1 MRFVRCVAVSGV
13 KRVIYIFFVGWIM
26 MALQTAGAHAEGAG
40 VFHPQSFTLENGLQV
55 VIVEDHRV
63 SAVSHF
69 IWYRVGAMDEPRG
82 KSGIAHFLEHLMFKA
97 TKTIPEGEFSKR
109 IGRMGGDLNAF
120 TAWDYTAYY
129 VKIAREHLP
138 VVMAME
144 ADRMRNIDLSE
155 EAVKTER
162 DVVLAERK
170 QVVDSDVTRQF
181 SEQMAA
187 ALYQNHPYSVPII
200 GWMHEIK
207 ALNRQDALAFYQ
219 TYYAP
224 NNAVVVISGDITL
237 KDAKALAEQHYG
249 PLKPSV
255 LPPKVSL
262 SEPPHLAHRRLN
274 MTDARVSMPT
284 WERQYVVASAPNADP
299 QDKTPYALQVLS
311 ALLAS
316 GDTGLLHEHLVH
328 DLNVANAVSVDY
340 DPQRRGPTVFE
351 ISVIPSNPSKPAFQK
366 IESAVDDLLKTIDT
380 HLTED
385 DIARVKTTL
394 VAEATFA
401 RDGLF
406 YPGMIV
412 GQTVTIGQPLDYIET
427 WPDHIATV
435 TKDDILA
442 AAKTLK
448 LENAVTGT
456 LAP

>member
-1 MRFVRCVAVSGV
+1 
-13 KRVIYIFFVGWIM
+13 
-26 MALQTAGAHAEGAG
+26 MALQTTGAHASGGG

-55 VIVEDHRV
+55 VIIEDHRV
-63 SAVSHF
+63 PAISHF

-97 TKTIPEGEFSKR
+97 TKTIPEGEFSRR

-181 SEQMAA
+181 GEQMAA

-224 NNAVVVISGDITL
+224 NNAVVVITGDITL
-237 KDAKALAEQHYG
+237 KDAKALAQQHYG

-255 LPPKVSL
+255 LPPRVSL
-262 SEPPHLAHRRLN
+262 SEPPHLAHRRLSMN
-274 MTDARVSMPT
+274 DPRVSMPT
-284 WERQYVVASAPNADP
+284 WERQYIVPSALNAQEDN
-299 QDKTPYALQVLS
+299 TPFALQVLS

-328 DLNVANAVSVDY
+328 DLGLANAVSVDY
-340 DPQRRGPTVFE
+340 DAQRRGPSVFE
-351 ISVIPSNPSKPAFQK
+351 ISVVPSNPAKPAFQK
-366 IESAVDDLLKTIDT
+366 IESSVEDVLNTLETR
-380 HLTED
+380 LTEE

-412 GQTVTIGQPLDYIET
+412 GQTLSIGQPVDYIET
-427 WPDHIATV
+427 WPSRIASL
-435 TKDDILA
+435 TKQDIVA
-442 AAKTLK
+442 ALKTLR

>member
-1 MRFVRCVAVSGV
+1 
-13 KRVIYIFFVGWIM
+13 
-26 MALQTAGAHAEGAG
+26 MALQTTGAHASGGG

-55 VIVEDHRV
+55 VIIEDHRV
-63 SAVSHF
+63 PAISHF
-69 IWYRVGAMDEPRG
+69 IWYRVGAMDEPPG

-97 TKTIPEGEFSKR
+97 TKTIPEGEFSRR

-181 SEQMAA
+181 GEQMAA

-224 NNAVVVISGDITL
+224 NNAVVVITGDITL
-237 KDAKALAEQHYG
+237 KDAKALAQQHYG

-255 LPPKVSL
+255 LPPRVSL
-262 SEPPHLAHRRLN
+262 SEPPHLAHRRLSMN
-274 MTDARVSMPT
+274 DARVSMPT
-284 WERQYVVASAPNADP
+284 WERQYIVPSALNAQEDN
-299 QDKTPYALQVLS
+299 TPFALQLLS

-328 DLNVANAVSVDY
+328 DLGLANAVSVDY
-340 DPQRRGPTVFE
+340 DAQRRGPSVFE
-351 ISVIPSNPSKPAFQK
+351 ISVVPSNPAKPAFQK
-366 IESAVDDLLKTIDT
+366 IESSVEDVLNTLETR
-380 HLTED
+380 LTED

-412 GQTVTIGQPLDYIET
+412 GQTLSIGQPVDYIET
-427 WPDHIATV
+427 WPSRIASV
-435 TKDDILA
+435 TKQDIVA
-442 AAKTLK
+442 ALKTLR

>member
-1 MRFVRCVAVSGV
+1 
-13 KRVIYIFFVGWIM
+13 
-26 MALQTAGAHAEGAG
+26 MALQTTGAHASGGG

-55 VIVEDHRV
+55 VIIEDHRV
-63 SAVSHF
+63 PAISHF

-97 TKTIPEGEFSKR
+97 TKTIPEGEFSRR

-181 SEQMAA
+181 GEQMAA

-224 NNAVVVISGDITL
+224 NNAVVVITGDITL
-237 KDAKALAEQHYG
+237 KDAKALAQQHYG

-255 LPPKVSL
+255 LPPRVSL
-262 SEPPHLAHRRLN
+262 SEPPHLAHRRLSMN
-274 MTDARVSMPT
+274 DARVSMPT
-284 WERQYVVASAPNADP
+284 WERQYIVPSALNAQEDN
-299 QDKTPYALQVLS
+299 TPFALQVLS

-328 DLNVANAVSVDY
+328 DLGLANAVSVDY
-340 DPQRRGPTVFE
+340 DAQRRGPSVFE
-351 ISVIPSNPSKPAFQK
+351 ISVVPSNPAKPAFQK
-366 IESAVDDLLKTIDT
+366 IESSVEDVLNTLETR
-380 HLTED
+380 LTED

-412 GQTVTIGQPLDYIET
+412 GQTLSIGQPVDYIET
-427 WPDHIATV
+427 WPSRIASV
-435 TKDDILA
+435 TKQDIVA
-442 AAKTLK
+442 ALKTLR

>member
-1 MRFVRCVAVSGV
+1 M
-13 KRVIYIFFVGWIM
+13 M

-63 SAVSHF
+63 PAVSHF

-207 ALNRQDALAFYQ
+207 ALNRQDALGFYQ

-237 KDAKALAEQHYG
+237 KDAKTLAEQHYG

-284 WERQYVVASAPNADP
+284 WERQYIIPSTPHDT
-299 QDKTPYALQVLS
+299 QDQTPYALQVLA

-316 GDTGLLHEHLVH
+316 GDTGLLHERLVH

-351 ISVIPSNPSKPAFQK
+351 ISVIPSNPSKPAFNK
-366 IESAVDDLLKTIDT
+366 IESAVDDLFKTIDT
-380 HLTED
+380 HLAED
-385 DIARVKTTL
+385 DIARVKTSL

-412 GQTVTIGQPLDYIET
+412 GQTVSIGQPLDYIET
-427 WPDHIATV
+427 WPDRIASV
-435 TKDDILA
+435 TKQDLVS
-442 AAKTLK
+442 AAKAIK

>member
-1 MRFVRCVAVSGV
+1 
-13 KRVIYIFFVGWIM
+13 
-26 MALQTAGAHAEGAG
+26 MALQTTGAHASGGG

-55 VIVEDHRV
+55 VIIEDHRV
-63 SAVSHF
+63 PAISHF

-97 TKTIPEGEFSKR
+97 TKTIPEGEFSRR

-181 SEQMAA
+181 GEQMAA

-224 NNAVVVISGDITL
+224 NNAVVVIAGDITL
-237 KDAKALAEQHYG
+237 KDAKALAQQHYG

-255 LPPKVSL
+255 LPPRVSL
-262 SEPPHLAHRRLN
+262 SEPPHLAHRRLSMN
-274 MTDARVSMPT
+274 DARVSMPT
-284 WERQYVVASAPNADP
+284 WERQYIVPSALNAQEDN
-299 QDKTPYALQVLS
+299 TPFALQVLS

-328 DLNVANAVSVDY
+328 DLGLANAVSVDY
-340 DPQRRGPTVFE
+340 DAQRRGPSVFE
-351 ISVIPSNPSKPAFQK
+351 ISVVPSNPAKPAFQK
-366 IESAVDDLLKTIDT
+366 IESSVEDVLNTLETR
-380 HLTED
+380 LTEE

-412 GQTVTIGQPLDYIET
+412 GQTLSIGQPVDYIET
-427 WPDHIATV
+427 WPSRIASL
-435 TKDDILA
+435 TKQDIVA
-442 AAKTLK
+442 ALKTLR

>member
-1 MRFVRCVAVSGV
+1 
-13 KRVIYIFFVGWIM
+13 
-26 MALQTAGAHAEGAG
+26 MALQTTGAHASGGG

-55 VIVEDHRV
+55 VIIEDHRV
-63 SAVSHF
+63 PAISHF

-97 TKTIPEGEFSKR
+97 TKTIPEGEFSRR

-181 SEQMAA
+181 GEQMAA

-224 NNAVVVISGDITL
+224 NNAVVVITGDITL
-237 KDAKALAEQHYG
+237 KDAKALAQQHYG

-255 LPPKVSL
+255 LPPRVSL
-262 SEPPHLAHRRLN
+262 SEPPHLAHRRLSMN
-274 MTDARVSMPT
+274 DARVSMPT
-284 WERQYVVASAPNADP
+284 WERQYIVPSALNAQEDN
-299 QDKTPYALQVLS
+299 TPFALQVLS

-328 DLNVANAVSVDY
+328 DLGLANAVSVDY
-340 DPQRRGPTVFE
+340 DAQRRGPSVFE
-351 ISVIPSNPSKPAFQK
+351 ISVVPSNPAKPAFQK
-366 IESAVDDLLKTIDT
+366 IESSVEDVLNTLETR
-380 HLTED
+380 LTEE

-412 GQTVTIGQPLDYIET
+412 GQTLSIGQPVDYIET
-427 WPDHIATV
+427 WPSRIASL
-435 TKDDILA
+435 TKQDIVA
-442 AAKTLK
+442 ALKTLR

>member
-1 MRFVRCVAVSGV
+1 
-13 KRVIYIFFVGWIM
+13 
-26 MALQTAGAHAEGAG
+26 MALQTMGAHASGGG

-55 VIVEDHRV
+55 VIIEDHRV
-63 SAVSHF
+63 PAISHF

-97 TKTIPEGEFSKR
+97 TKTIPEGEFSRR

-129 VKIAREHLP
+129 VKIARAHLP

-181 SEQMAA
+181 GEQMAA

-224 NNAVVVISGDITL
+224 NNAVVVITGDITL
-237 KDAKALAEQHYG
+237 KDAKALAQQHYG

-255 LPPKVSL
+255 LPPRVSL
-262 SEPPHLAHRRLN
+262 SEPPHLAHRRLSMN
-274 MTDARVSMPT
+274 DARVSMPT
-284 WERQYVVASAPNADP
+284 WERQYIVPSALNAQEDN
-299 QDKTPYALQVLS
+299 TPFALQVLS

-328 DLNVANAVSVDY
+328 DLGLANAVSVDY
-340 DPQRRGPTVFE
+340 DAQRRGPSVFE
-351 ISVIPSNPSKPAFQK
+351 ISVVPSNPAKPAFQK
-366 IESAVDDLLKTIDT
+366 IESSVEDVLNTLETR
-380 HLTED
+380 LTEE

-412 GQTVTIGQPLDYIET
+412 GQTLSIGQPVDYIET
-427 WPDHIATV
+427 WPSRIASV
-435 TKDDILA
+435 TKQDIVA
-442 AAKTLK
+442 ALKTLR

>member
-1 MRFVRCVAVSGV
+1 
-13 KRVIYIFFVGWIM
+13 
-26 MALQTAGAHAEGAG
+26 MALQTTGAHASGGG

-55 VIVEDHRV
+55 VIIEDHRV
-63 SAVSHF
+63 PAISHF

-97 TKTIPEGEFSKR
+97 TKTIPEGEFSRR

-181 SEQMAA
+181 GEQMAA

-224 NNAVVVISGDITL
+224 NNAVVVITGDITL
-237 KDAKALAEQHYG
+237 KDAKALAQQHYG

-255 LPPKVSL
+255 LPPRVSL
-262 SEPPHLAHRRLN
+262 SEPPHLAHRRLSMN
-274 MTDARVSMPT
+274 DARVSMPT
-284 WERQYVVASAPNADP
+284 WERQYIVPSALNAQEDN
-299 QDKTPYALQVLS
+299 TPFALQVLS

-328 DLNVANAVSVDY
+328 DLGLANAVSVDY
-340 DPQRRGPTVFE
+340 DAQRRGPSVFE
-351 ISVIPSNPSKPAFQK
+351 ISVVPSNPAKPAFQK
-366 IESAVDDLLKTIDT
+366 IESSVEDVLNTLETR
-380 HLTED
+380 LTEE

-412 GQTVTIGQPLDYIET
+412 GQTLSIGQPVDYIET
-427 WPDHIATV
+427 WPSRIASV
-435 TKDDILA
+435 TKQDIVA
-442 AAKTLK
+442 ALKTLR

>member
-1 MRFVRCVAVSGV
+1 
-13 KRVIYIFFVGWIM
+13 
-26 MALQTAGAHAEGAG
+26 MALQTTGAHASGGG

-55 VIVEDHRV
+55 VIIEDHRV
-63 SAVSHF
+63 PAISHF

-97 TKTIPEGEFSKR
+97 TKTIPEGEFSRR

-181 SEQMAA
+181 GEQMAA

-224 NNAVVVISGDITL
+224 NNAVVVITGDITL
-237 KDAKALAEQHYG
+237 KDAKALAQQHYG

-255 LPPKVSL
+255 LPPRVSL
-262 SEPPHLAHRRLN
+262 SEPPHLAHRRLSMN
-274 MTDARVSMPT
+274 DARVSMPT
-284 WERQYVVASAPNADP
+284 WERQYIVPSALNAQEDN
-299 QDKTPYALQVLS
+299 TPFALQVLS

-328 DLNVANAVSVDY
+328 DLGLANAVSVDY
-340 DPQRRGPTVFE
+340 DAQRRGPSVFE
-351 ISVIPSNPSKPAFQK
+351 ISVVPSNPAKPAFQK
-366 IESAVDDLLKTIDT
+366 IESSLEDVLNTLETR
-380 HLTED
+380 LTEE

-412 GQTVTIGQPLDYIET
+412 GQTLSIGQPVDYIET
-427 WPDHIATV
+427 WPSRIASV
-435 TKDDILA
+435 TKQDIVA
-442 AAKTLK
+442 ALKTLR

>member
-1 MRFVRCVAVSGV
+1 
-13 KRVIYIFFVGWIM
+13 
-26 MALQTAGAHAEGAG
+26 MALQTTGAHASGGG

-55 VIVEDHRV
+55 VIIEDHRV
-63 SAVSHF
+63 PAISHF

-97 TKTIPEGEFSKR
+97 TKTIPEGEFSRR

-181 SEQMAA
+181 GEQMAA

-224 NNAVVVISGDITL
+224 NNAVVVITGDITL
-237 KDAKALAEQHYG
+237 KDAKALAQQHYG

-255 LPPKVSL
+255 LPPRVSL
-262 SEPPHLAHRRLN
+262 SEPPHLAHRRLSMN
-274 MTDARVSMPT
+274 DPRVSMPT
-284 WERQYVVASAPNADP
+284 WERQYIVPSALNAQEDN
-299 QDKTPYALQVLS
+299 TPFALQVLS

-328 DLNVANAVSVDY
+328 DLGLANAVSVDY
-340 DPQRRGPTVFE
+340 DAQRRGPSVFE
-351 ISVIPSNPSKPAFQK
+351 ISVVPSNPAKPAFQK
-366 IESAVDDLLKTIDT
+366 IESSVEDVLNTLETR
-380 HLTED
+380 LTEE

-412 GQTVTIGQPLDYIET
+412 GQTLSIGQPVDYIET
-427 WPDHIATV
+427 WPSRIASL
-435 TKDDILA
+435 TKQDIVA
-442 AAKTLK
+442 ALKTLR
-448 LENAVTGT
+448 LEKAVTGT

>member
-1 MRFVRCVAVSGV
+1 
-13 KRVIYIFFVGWIM
+13 
-26 MALQTAGAHAEGAG
+26 MALQTTGAHASGGG

-55 VIVEDHRV
+55 VIIEDHRV
-63 SAVSHF
+63 PAISHF

-97 TKTIPEGEFSKR
+97 TKTIPEGEFSRR

-181 SEQMAA
+181 GEQMAA

-224 NNAVVVISGDITL
+224 NNAVVVITGDITL
-237 KDAKALAEQHYG
+237 KDAKALAQQHYG

-255 LPPKVSL
+255 LPPRVSL
-262 SEPPHLAHRRLN
+262 SEPPHLAHRRLSMN
-274 MTDARVSMPT
+274 DPRVSMPT
-284 WERQYVVASAPNADP
+284 WERQYIVPSALNAQEDN
-299 QDKTPYALQVLS
+299 TPFALQVLS

-328 DLNVANAVSVDY
+328 DLGLANAVSVDY
-340 DPQRRGPTVFE
+340 DAQRRGPSVFE
-351 ISVIPSNPSKPAFQK
+351 ISVVPSNPAKPAFQK
-366 IESAVDDLLKTIDT
+366 IESSVEDVLNTLETR
-380 HLTED
+380 LTEE

-412 GQTVTIGQPLDYIET
+412 GQTLSIGQPVDYIET
-427 WPDHIATV
+427 WPSRIASV
-435 TKDDILA
+435 TKQDIVA
-442 AAKTLK
+442 ALKTLR

>member
-1 MRFVRCVAVSGV
+1 
-13 KRVIYIFFVGWIM
+13 
-26 MALQTAGAHAEGAG
+26 MALQTTGAHASGGG

-55 VIVEDHRV
+55 VIIEDHRV
-63 SAVSHF
+63 PAISHF

-97 TKTIPEGEFSKR
+97 TKTIPEGEFSRR

-181 SEQMAA
+181 GEQMAA

-224 NNAVVVISGDITL
+224 NNAVVVITGDITL
-237 KDAKALAEQHYG
+237 KDAKALAQQHYG

-255 LPPKVSL
+255 LPPRVSL
-262 SEPPHLAHRRLN
+262 SEPPHLAHRRLSMN
-274 MTDARVSMPT
+274 DPRVSMPT
-284 WERQYVVASAPNADP
+284 WERQYIVPSALNAQEDN
-299 QDKTPYALQVLS
+299 TPFALQVLS

-328 DLNVANAVSVDY
+328 DLGLANAVSVDY
-340 DPQRRGPTVFE
+340 DAQRRGPSVFE
-351 ISVIPSNPSKPAFQK
+351 ISVVPSNPAKPAFQK
-366 IESAVDDLLKTIDT
+366 IESSVEDVLNTLETR
-380 HLTED
+380 LTEE

-412 GQTVTIGQPLDYIET
+412 GQTLSIGQPVDYIET
-427 WPDHIATV
+427 WPSRIASL
-435 TKDDILA
+435 TKQDIVA
-442 AAKTLK
+442 ALKTFR

>member
-1 MRFVRCVAVSGV
+1 
-13 KRVIYIFFVGWIM
+13 M
-26 MALQTAGAHAEGAG
+26 MALQTTGAHAGGDG
-40 VFHPQSFTLENGLQV
+40 VFHPQSFTLDNGLQV

-63 SAVSHF
+63 PAVSHF

-97 TKTIPEGEFSKR
+97 TKTIPEGEFSRR

-200 GWMHEIK
+200 GWMHEIQ

-237 KDAKALAEQHYG
+237 QDAKTLAQQHYG

-262 SEPPHLAHRRLN
+262 SEPPHLAHWRLSMN
-274 MTDARVSMPT
+274 DARVSMPT
-284 WERQYVVASAPNADP
+284 WERQYIVPSALGAPEEP
-299 QDKTPYALQVLS
+299 HLYALQVLS

-316 GDTGLLHEHLVH
+316 GDTGLLHEYLVH
-328 DLNVANAVSVDY
+328 DLKVANAVSVDY
-340 DPQRRGPTVFE
+340 DPQRRGPSVFE
-351 ISVIPSNPSKPAFQK
+351 ISVVPSNSSKPAFSK
-366 IESAVDDLLKTIDT
+366 IESAVDALLTTIDT
-380 HLTED
+380 RLAQD
-385 DIARVKTTL
+385 DMDRVKTTL

-412 GQTVTIGQPLDYIET
+412 GQTVSIGQSVDYIET
-427 WPDHIATV
+427 WPDRIAAV
-435 TKDDILA
+435 TKQDILA
-442 AAKTLK
+442 AVKTLR
-448 LENAVTGT
+448 LDNAVTGT

>member
-1 MRFVRCVAVSGV
+1 
-13 KRVIYIFFVGWIM
+13 M
-26 MALQTAGAHAEGAG
+26 MALQTTGAHASGGG

-55 VIVEDHRV
+55 VIIEDHRV
-63 SAVSHF
+63 PAISHF

-97 TKTIPEGEFSKR
+97 TKTIPEGEFSRR

-181 SEQMAA
+181 GEQMAA

-224 NNAVVVISGDITL
+224 NNAVVVIAGDITL
-237 KDAKALAEQHYG
+237 KDAKALAQQHYG

-255 LPPKVSL
+255 LPPRVSL
-262 SEPPHLAHRRLN
+262 SEPPHLAHRRLSMN
-274 MTDARVSMPT
+274 DARVSMPT
-284 WERQYVVASAPNADP
+284 WERQYIVPSALNAQEDN
-299 QDKTPYALQVLS
+299 TPFALQVLS

-328 DLNVANAVSVDY
+328 DLGLANAVSVDY
-340 DPQRRGPTVFE
+340 DAQRRGPSVFE
-351 ISVIPSNPSKPAFQK
+351 ISVVPSNPAKPAFQK
-366 IESAVDDLLKTIDT
+366 IESSVEDVLNTLETR
-380 HLTED
+380 LTEE

-412 GQTVTIGQPLDYIET
+412 GQTLSIGQPVDYIET
-427 WPDHIATV
+427 WPSRIASL
-435 TKDDILA
+435 TKQDIVA
-442 AAKTLK
+442 ALKTLR